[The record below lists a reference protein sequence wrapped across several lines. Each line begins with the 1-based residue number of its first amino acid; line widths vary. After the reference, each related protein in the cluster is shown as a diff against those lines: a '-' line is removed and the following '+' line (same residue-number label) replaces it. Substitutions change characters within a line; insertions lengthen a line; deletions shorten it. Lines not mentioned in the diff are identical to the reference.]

1 MIWLLHGNLGSPAD
15 WKPVMDALRSNG
27 IESRALNLW
36 KYLECCPKSLP
47 EMGRVLCSEIAAQDK
62 RPYICGYSLGG
73 RLAMHAVL
81 AHSPLWKGAMF
92 ISANPGL
99 KNEEKKAARRAA
111 DAEWAVKCLSTP
123 WENFLREWDAQ
134 AVFGGEAGN
143 PGRSSLKPW
152 RKSISRAFI
161 DWSVGAQ
168 ENLAPLLKQSR
179 VSQLWI
185 AGERDSKFTAL
196 ARRAAGD
203 KAVIIPHAGHR
214 LPLEAPEKLAKCLQQ
229 LITATYE

>member
-1 MIWLLHGNLGSPAD
+1 MLWLLHGNLGSPAD

-62 RPYICGYSLGG
+62 RPHICGYSLGG

-81 AHSPLWKGAMF
+81 AHPPLWKGAAF
-92 ISANPGL
+92 VSANPGL
-99 KNEEKKAARRAA
+99 ENEAEQAARRAA
-111 DAEWAVKCLSTP
+111 DAEWAVKCLSAP
-123 WENFLREWDAQ
+123 WEDFLREWDAQ
-134 AVFGGEAGN
+134 GVFRGEE
-143 PGRSSLKPW
+143 GRDRSLLKPW
-152 RKSISRAFI
+152 RRSISRAFI

-168 ENLAPLLKQSR
+168 ADLAPSLKQSP
-179 VSQLWI
+179 VPQLWI

-203 KAVIIPHAGHR
+203 KAAIIPHAGHR
-214 LPLEAPEKLAKCLQQ
+214 IPLEAPEKLAECLQQ

>member
-99 KNEEKKAARRAA
+99 KNEEEKAARRAA

-168 ENLAPLLKQSR
+168 ENLAPLLKQSLSPAVLGSDANSAPWR
-179 VSQLWI
+179 GAWRENKLSSSSCRPPVSGN
-185 AGERDSKFTAL
+185 AGK
-196 ARRAAGD
+196 AGGM
-203 KAVIIPHAGHR
+203 P
-214 LPLEAPEKLAKCLQQ
+214 
-229 LITATYE
+229 ATIYSANL

>member
-1 MIWLLHGNLGSPAD
+1 MGCAGRVWR
-15 WKPVMDALRSNG
+15 RSG
-27 IESRALNLW
+27 
-36 KYLECCPKSLP
+36 KSWPLLP
-47 EMGRVLCSEIAAQDK
+47 ETVAQVH
-62 RPYICGYSLGG
+62 L
-73 RLAMHAVL
+73 
-81 AHSPLWKGAMF
+81 
-92 ISANPGL
+92 
-99 KNEEKKAARRAA
+99 
-111 DAEWAVKCLSTP
+111 
-123 WENFLREWDAQ
+123 
-134 AVFGGEAGN
+134 
-143 PGRSSLKPW
+143 
-152 RKSISRAFI
+152 RAFI